1 MRKLATYL
9 LCSKYVFFC
18 DKEAI
23 TTTAL
28 CSLCKSSQASCALEF
43 ELDLVRVY
51 MDIESAANP
60 SFVEQGWKEGG
71 TPTATNRENAAH
83 NLGQQQGLQ
92 AFVSTLLLAAGRA
105 KRQACRQDRERI
117 IRDAGFDAALSS
129 RWVVVSECGQ
139 LVSSAADSGHSHSL
153 LQQCLRR
160 GVWSW
165 ELALERENS
174 GDETTCV
181 GVAVNPVTNS
191 YYEDSHQVSDTVF
204 CLRGIT

>member
-1 MRKLATYL
+1 
-9 LCSKYVFFC
+9 
-18 DKEAI
+18 
-23 TTTAL
+23 
-28 CSLCKSSQASCALEF
+28 
-43 ELDLVRVY
+43 
-51 MDIESAANP
+51 MDIETAATPGSAEGAWN
-60 SFVEQGWKEGG
+60 EGG
-71 TPTATNRENAAH
+71 TPTASARENAVH
-83 NLGQQQGLQ
+83 SLGQQQGLQ

-191 YYEDSHQVSDTVF
+191 YYEDSHQVNYIGF
-204 CLRGIT
+204 CFRGIA